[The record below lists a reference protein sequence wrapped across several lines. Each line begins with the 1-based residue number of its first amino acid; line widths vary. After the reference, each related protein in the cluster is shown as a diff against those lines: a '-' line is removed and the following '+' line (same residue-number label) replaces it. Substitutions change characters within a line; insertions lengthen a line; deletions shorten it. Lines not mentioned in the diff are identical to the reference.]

1 MESIAKPLRVLHDEA
16 SWFAR
21 ATEMRLLHVRCDGA
35 MRSSALTVLG
45 SMEAHA
51 ANKSPYVVL
60 EDAWTHARRGWDAR
74 RERLHQH
81 WEERRHIT
89 MDAGIELGRLDQPS
103 STDPFGAFG
112 ASLGAALRALR
123 TPLSGLVVVLAPVR
137 IEDGAAFEEEVRELL
152 SRPELAA
159 VRWIVVDLFEAD
171 LMALHEALGAA
182 AMGVECV
189 RDDDAFTADLSAL
202 MTSVDPAIPG
212 PAMAG
217 AAWPRGVLPPQ
228 RPSEPMPTDEQRLDA
243 EIELAAAGAP
253 VGLVGEAGARLQQY
267 VLAAAIAMKT
277 GDGETALSYQQ
288 EAFRIASAGQGHR
301 EALLMG
307 MVLAGYELAL
317 GREDASE
324 QTYRGVVD
332 RAEVGG
338 FALERAQAGLALALI
353 ASRRGLHTE
362 AAREYGEAAN
372 AALRAGA
379 VALAIECWRL
389 AGHMASEAGL
399 RERAAECWQR
409 AIDLAEEGD
418 VSVARASSA
427 PLAARQLAERLRARG
442 QSAQALSLE
451 HQANRIE
458 AGETRAAREER
469 A

>member
-1 MESIAKPLRVLHDEA
+1 MESIAKPLRVLHEEA

-21 ATEMRLLHVRCDGA
+21 ATETKLLHVRCDGSL
-35 MRSSALTVLG
+35 RSSALTVLG

-51 ANKSPYVVL
+51 ANKSPYVLL
-60 EDAWTHARRGWDAR
+60 EDSWTRAQPGWDTRA
-74 RERLHQH
+74 ERLAQH
-81 WEERRHIT
+81 WEERRRVT
-89 MDAGIELGRLDQPS
+89 AEAGIELGSLERPS
-103 STDPFGAFG
+103 SRDPFGAFG
-112 ASLGAALRALR
+112 ALLGLVLRALQA
-123 TPLSGLVVVLAPVR
+123 PLSGLVLILAPAR
-137 IEDGAAFEEEVRELL
+137 IEDAQLFEAELRELVV
-152 SRPELAA
+152 RPELAA

-171 LMALHEALGAA
+171 LAGLHEELGPA
-182 AMGVECV
+182 AMRVECS
-189 RDDDAFTADLSAL
+189 RDDAAFTADLSAL
-202 MTSVDPAIPG
+202 MTSVDPAMRG

-228 RPSEPMPTDEQRLDA
+228 RGSEPAPTDEQRLEA
-243 EIELAAAGAP
+243 EIELTAAGVP

-288 EAFRIASAGQGHR
+288 EACRIASAGQGHR

-317 GREDASE
+317 GRVDASE
-324 QTYRGVVD
+324 QTYRGVAD

-372 AALRAGA
+372 AAVRADA
-379 VALAIECWRL
+379 TALAIECWRL

-409 AIDLAEEGD
+409 AIDLAEDGD

-442 QSAQALSLE
+442 HSAQALSLE

-458 AGETRAAREER
+458 AGETRASREEGT
-469 A
+469 